1 MEGFNNSVGES
12 EKKTQAHNNYI
23 EPMLCYFCGVYIA
36 KRILVFTLLTI
47 SRTL

>member
-1 MEGFNNSVGES
+1 MEGFNNSFGES
-12 EKKTQAHNNYI
+12 EKKTQTHNNYR
-23 EPMLCYFCGVYIA
+23 EPMLCDFYGVYIA